1 MTWRPAGARTSES
14 FGSGSSSA
22 IDESG
27 TVEESPKA
35 PIAGPSQPPTI
46 EGPAVQETTRAPA
59 QPANNQ
65 GKKAAKKA
73 KKAAA
78 DAEAADAKA
87 QQAAANA
94 EAQAKAEADAL
105 AEAGAGAKQAA
116 AEVQKAAEDA
126 QKAADAEERQATE
139 ACTALDQK
147 TAPKPLIPPPIDLC
161 RCRSCTRY
169 YPMEHFPSYCCNGAD
184 TTATDSEQ
192 TKLSSPLH
200 LCSTVS
206 RRKP

>member
-1 MTWRPAGARTSES
+1 MTQ
-14 FGSGSSSA
+14 
-22 IDESG
+22 
-27 TVEESPKA
+27 A
-35 PIAGPSQPPTI
+35 PIAGPSQPPNI
-46 EGPAVQETTRAPA
+46 EEP
-59 QPANNQ
+59 
-65 GKKAAKKA
+65 
-73 KKAAA
+73 
-78 DAEAADAKA
+78 EAADAKA
-87 QQAAANA
+87 KQAAADADTQTKA
-94 EAQAKAEADAL
+94 EADAKQAEAVAQAKAEADA
-105 AEAGAGAKQAA
+105 KQ
-116 AEVQKAAEDA
+116 AAEDA

-184 TTATDSEQ
+184 TTATYSEQ

-206 RRKP
+206 RRKR